1 MTPGEL
7 WRRVHFLIN
16 RSRIER
22 ELQDEMDTHR
32 GMRRDAPGRFGNVRG
47 LREASV
53 DEWGW
58 GWWDRLRQDVSFGW
72 RMMRKSPA
80 FTLTAIAVLAIGAGV
95 NIAAF
100 QLLDAVALSPLPV
113 REPESLVRLHRRAP
127 DGVSTTFSYPAVL
140 FYAAHNHTLAAT
152 MATTSGDVALEDDS
166 TRETAVQ
173 FVSPNYFTELGAVP
187 AAGRLLLSSDEGA
200 PPVIVL
206 SNGLWRARFGAD
218 PTVVGR
224 TVRINGR
231 DVEVAG
237 IAREQ
242 FYGVTGGAAAAWM
255 PIGAHSYVFPGSDLL
270 TSLDGNGVA
279 FYARLKPG
287 VTATA
292 ATADLASVG
301 ASLRQAIPKAA
312 WDREFVDVLPAGRF
326 ASLGEIGGATAI
338 GGVLTVTVLL
348 AACANLG
355 TLLLARNFGRD
366 REFSI
371 RQSVG
376 ASRSRLVRQ
385 LMTETVLLAVVG
397 TGAGLVAGSVTTQF
411 VLSST
416 EAPAFIQ
423 PRVDF
428 PVVLFAI
435 LVAAAAAVFAGMTPA
450 FQSVRGA
457 PSRRR
462 ARSVLVALQVGTG
475 CTLLV
480 LAGLLV
486 RGVDRVLHTP
496 LGFEYASH
504 LTVDPALNTHG
515 VTAAAAR
522 AYWRHFETRAHALP
536 SVQDLALVT
545 LPPLGNRAWTQRA
558 SHGTI
563 AIHQVQPSY
572 FTTMS
577 IPVLRGRTFSDAEP
591 GVAMV
596 SESFARAMW
605 PREDPLGQ
613 TYDSATV
620 VGVVGNA
627 ATLSPGNATAMEF
640 YRPLDDTH
648 LAEAVLVVRVHGD
661 PARMVTP
668 LATLARAIDPHAPAS
683 IETLAISFDRKLRAP
698 EQASVVMSVLGI
710 TALGLGAVGFGG
722 LIAFTVSQRIRE
734 IGIRLALGAERVD
747 IVRALMS
754 QFTRPVAAGAIGGFV
769 CAAAVATILRAELFG
784 LNPFDPLSYGAA
796 VVLFVVTGMATAAFP
811 IRRALRVDPVTSLRC
826 E

>member
-1 MTPGEL
+1 
-7 WRRVHFLIN
+7 
-16 RSRIER
+16 
-22 ELQDEMDTHR
+22 
-32 GMRRDAPGRFGNVRG
+32 
-47 LREASV
+47 
-53 DEWGW
+53 
-58 GWWDRLRQDVSFGW
+58 
-72 RMMRKSPA
+72 
-80 FTLTAIAVLAIGAGV
+80 
-95 NIAAF
+95 
-100 QLLDAVALSPLPV
+100 
-113 REPESLVRLHRRAP
+113 
-127 DGVSTTFSYPAVL
+127 
-140 FYAAHNHTLAAT
+140 
-152 MATTSGDVALEDDS
+152 
-166 TRETAVQ
+166 
-173 FVSPNYFTELGAVP
+173 
-187 AAGRLLLSSDEGA
+187 
-200 PPVIVL
+200 
-206 SNGLWRARFGAD
+206 
-218 PTVVGR
+218 
-224 TVRINGR
+224 
-231 DVEVAG
+231 
-237 IAREQ
+237 
-242 FYGVTGGAAAAWM
+242 
-255 PIGAHSYVFPGSDLL
+255 
-270 TSLDGNGVA
+270 
-279 FYARLKPG
+279 
-287 VTATA
+287 
-292 ATADLASVG
+292 
-301 ASLRQAIPKAA
+301 
-312 WDREFVDVLPAGRF
+312 
-326 ASLGEIGGATAI
+326 
-338 GGVLTVTVLL
+338 
-348 AACANLG
+348 
-355 TLLLARNFGRD
+355 
-366 REFSI
+366 
-371 RQSVG
+371 
-376 ASRSRLVRQ
+376 
-385 LMTETVLLAVVG
+385 
-397 TGAGLVAGSVTTQF
+397 
-411 VLSST
+411 
-416 EAPAFIQ
+416 
-423 PRVDF
+423 
-428 PVVLFAI
+428 
-435 LVAAAAAVFAGMTPA
+435 
-450 FQSVRGA
+450 
-457 PSRRR
+457 
-462 ARSVLVALQVGTG
+462 
-475 CTLLV
+475 
-480 LAGLLV
+480 
-486 RGVDRVLHTP
+486 VLHTP

-522 AYWRHFETRAHALP
+522 AYWRQFETRAHALP

-545 LPPLGNRAWTQRA
+545 LPPLGNRASTQRA
-558 SHGTI
+558 AHGTI

-661 PARMVTP
+661 PKRMVTP

-698 EQASVVMSVLGI
+698 EQASVVMSVLGV